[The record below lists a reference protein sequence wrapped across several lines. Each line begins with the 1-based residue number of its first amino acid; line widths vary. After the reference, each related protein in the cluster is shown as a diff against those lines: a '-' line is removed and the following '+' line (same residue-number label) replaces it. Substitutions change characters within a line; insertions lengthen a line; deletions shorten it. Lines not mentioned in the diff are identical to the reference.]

1 MRRINLVRKLIKMSL
16 EESLMRVD
24 PTGKIKLS
32 EFSVVSPSDLIIQ
45 GLLEGFHL
53 VGFAIGDCPELI
65 IAFDF
70 EDSSSVIARL
80 LKLNKIETL
89 EAYNIEEF
97 VDSLLREMGNV
108 IAGQFASWLS
118 NFLGEDLLPSPP
130 FSIKTV
136 TQLERILSHLDGG
149 MGVPVF
155 VGVVDGGMEGKMK
168 VYIIPSP
175 DFIKKIE
182 GDPSIRR
189 RLSNKNSH
197 FRRRRE
203 YVR

>member
-1 MRRINLVRKLIKMSL
+1 MVKADIMGSLFERALRDILVKI
-16 EESLMRVD
+16 D
-24 PTGKIKLS
+24 PNGKIKLS
-32 EFSVVSPSDLIIQ
+32 KFKVICPRSMVIRA
-45 GLLEGFHL
+45 LLEGVHL
-53 VGFAIGDCPELI
+53 VGFGIGEEPELI
-65 IAFDF
+65 MAFDF

-89 EAYNIEEF
+89 EAYDIEEF
-97 VDSLLREMGNV
+97 IDSLLREMGNV

-136 TQLERILSHLDGG
+136 MQLERILFHMDSE
-149 MGVPVF
+149 MKVPVF
-155 VGVVDGGMEGKMK
+155 VGVVNGDLEGRMK

-175 DFIKKIE
+175 DFIRKIE
-182 GDPSIRR
+182 SDPSIGR

-197 FRRRRE
+197 FRGRRE